1 MTTTIATDLVDR
13 ARALAPLIE
22 AEAEAAEA
30 AGTLSAP
37 VVDAVRQAGLFTTMV
52 PGELGG
58 AEADVATALA
68 VFEELARADG
78 SAGWSIMANATT
90 TCFAAIYTGD
100 AAVAAIFGSA
110 ADGAATDEHP
120 EPVLAGMLG
129 PMGQAVRVE
138 DGFEVSGQ
146 YQFASGSGH
155 SSWIGAG
162 TTEMV
167 DGEPALSELGLPA
180 MRVAFVPRQQVT
192 FLGNWDVLGLRGT
205 GSYDYRLD
213 RVPVPEDFT
222 FLLLEATKRRGGPVY
237 DIGLFGLTAVGH
249 AAFALGVG
257 RRALDEIV
265 AVARSKQRLGAEPIA
280 DQQLFQH
287 DFAIHDAALGAAR
300 AYTFDAFTQAEAAAR
315 ADGSPSIVQ
324 SQRMRQATTYATR
337 VAADAARFAYTWA
350 GSTALRNPS
359 PIQRCW
365 RDLSAGTQH
374 LYVDNNTLTA
384 YTQAV
389 LAG

>member
-287 DFAIHDAALGAAR
+287 DFAIHDAALGTAR

>member
-1 MTTTIATDLVDR
+1 MTVIVDTELVDR

-22 AEAEAAEA
+22 AEAEACEA
-30 AGTLSAP
+30 AGTLSE
-37 VVDAVRQAGLFTTMV
+37 AVASAVGQAGLFATLV
-52 PGELGG
+52 PHQLGG

-100 AAVAAIFGSA
+100 EAVAAIFGAGPGGVGAPSA
-110 ADGAATDEHP
+110 GGA
-120 EPVLAGMLG
+120 VLAGMLG
-129 PMGQAVRVE
+129 PMGQAVRVD
-138 DGFEVSGQ
+138 DGFEVSGH

-155 SSWIGAG
+155 SNWIGAG

-167 DGEPALSELGLPA
+167 DGEPAVSELGLPA
-180 MRVAFVPRQQVT
+180 MRVAFVPRDQVD
-192 FLGNWDVLGLRGT
+192 FQGNWDVLGLRGT
-205 GSYDYRLD
+205 GSYDYELD
-213 RVPVPEDFT
+213 RVPVPEAFT
-222 FLLLEATKRRGGPVY
+222 FLLLEATKRRGGPTY

-265 AVARSKQRLGAEPIA
+265 EVARAKQRLGAEPIA

-287 DFAIHDAALGAAR
+287 DFAIHDAALRSAR
-300 AYTFDAFTQAEAAAR
+300 AYTYEAFVEAETAAR
-315 ADGSPSIVQ
+315 TDGAPSVVE

-350 GSTALRNPS
+350 GSSALRNPS
-359 PIQRCW
+359 VIQRCF

>member
-1 MTTTIATDLVDR
+1 MTTTTTDLVDR

-30 AGTLSAP
+30 AGTMSAP
-37 VVDAVRQAGLFTTMV
+37 VVEAVRHAGLFTTMV
-52 PGELGG
+52 PSELGG

-100 AAVAAIFGSA
+100 AAVEAIFGPPSERA
-110 ADGAATDEHP
+110 GADGHAA
-120 EPVLAGMLG
+120 PVLAGMLG
-129 PMGQAVRVE
+129 PMGQAVRVA
-138 DGFEVSGQ
+138 DGFEVSGR

-155 SSWIGAG
+155 SNWIGAG

-180 MRVAFVPRQQVT
+180 MRVAFVPRDQVT

-205 GSYDYRLD
+205 GSYDYQLD

-222 FLLLEATKRRGGPVY
+222 FLLLEATKRRGGSVY

-265 AVARSKQRLGAEPIA
+265 TVARSKQRLGAEPIA

-287 DFAIHDAALGAAR
+287 DFALHDAALGAAR
-300 AYTFDAFTQAEAAAR
+300 SYTFEAFTQAEAAAR
-315 ADGSPSIVQ
+315 ADGAPSMVQ
-324 SQRMRQATTYATR
+324 AQRMRQATTYATR
-337 VAADAARFAYTWA
+337 MAADAARFAYTWA
-350 GSTALRNPS
+350 GSSALRNPS
-359 PIQRCW
+359 AIQRCL